1 MDVFTHHL
9 LEYKKGLRTLVLHTT
24 KVSNRNAFLKK
35 TGKGDDRLKQCERYL
50 KRKRNSS
57 TTNIEK
63 VGCKLKS
70 LFRLQ
75 TEAIRAIG

>member
-24 KVSNRNAFLKK
+24 EVSNRNAIKK
-35 TGKGDDRLKQCERYL
+35 TGKGDDRLKQCERHH

-57 TTNIEK
+57 TTNLEK

-70 LFRLQ
+70 ISRLQ
-75 TEAIRAIG
+75 TEAIRVIG